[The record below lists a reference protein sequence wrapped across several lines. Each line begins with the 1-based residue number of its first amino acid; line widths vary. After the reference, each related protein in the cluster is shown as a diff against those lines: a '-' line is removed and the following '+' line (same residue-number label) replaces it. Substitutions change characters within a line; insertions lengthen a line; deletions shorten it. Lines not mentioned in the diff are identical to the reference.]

1 MSLFEI
7 LGTLLIGPLKLLFE
21 MIFSVAW
28 RIVHHPGLAII
39 VLSLCMNVLVL
50 PLYRRADAIQI
61 AARDTENRLKDTV
74 SHIKKTFSGDERM
87 MILQTYYRQN
97 NYSPLSVL
105 SGSLSLLLEIPFFI
119 AAIQFLSGLDALQG
133 ISFGPIADLSKPDG
147 LLVIGGTAVNV
158 LPLLM
163 TLINVISSAL
173 YLKGFPLKTKI
184 QQYGMAAFF
193 LVFLYNYPSALV
205 FYWTLNN
212 TFSLVKTLFFRMK
225 NARQVL
231 NVLLCI
237 CGVGLVFCGTQV
249 DGIWRPLLVIGIG
262 MAMQLP
268 WMIPLLK
275 KELPFLRKERQPA
288 KPNTKA
294 FLLGA
299 LFLTVLVGLLIP
311 STYISASVQEY
322 IDINY
327 FYAPLWYI
335 VQTFCVAAGTFL
347 VWLGVFYWLS
357 KPGGR
362 VFFTRLVWIMSG
374 IMLVNYMFFGTK
386 LGVLS
391 PDLQYTDGFGF
402 ATAEMIINIV
412 VILALL
418 VALFWLCTKFP
429 RVVTGVLLAGCVALA
444 GMSVVNMVQV
454 AKATKETKIQLS
466 NSSGQLPSFTLSQEG
481 QNVVVIMLDRAI
493 GPFIPYLMEEN
504 PTLVEQFDGFTYYP
518 DTLAYGPFTNFA
530 VPGLLGGYEYTP
542 INMNLRDTERLV
554 DKHNE
559 ALKVMPT
566 LFSQEGYDVT
576 LIDPSY
582 ANYQWISDLSV
593 FDDIPNV
600 DAYNGYG
607 KFNDIEHRIQTIN
620 KRKRNFFL
628 FSLMKTLPLSMQRPI
643 YDNGQYHILYSTSS
657 QTDTSLVSPSFMG
670 YYNVLKNMST
680 MTQIAEG
687 TDNTFMFLR
696 SNATHEPVILQ
707 EPNYEP
713 ASVVDN
719 SAYYPQE
726 GKTITAGDSSI
737 LLDREYTISHYHVN
751 MASLMQLGNWFD
763 DLREEGVYD
772 NTRIIIVSDHGR
784 DLGIFD
790 SNQPTL
796 YDTEFYRAMLLVK
809 DFDATGFTTCDTFMT
824 NADVPSLAME
834 GLIENPVNP
843 FTGKAIDSSYK
854 TDNDEHYV
862 ILSLDWDVNI
872 NNGNQFLPA
881 QWASVSGDL
890 SKKENWV
897 YYPTPG
903 VFPVTDATTE
913 PTS

>member
-28 RIVHHPGLAII
+28 RIVEHPGLAII
-39 VLSLCMNVLVL
+39 VLSLAMNILVL
-50 PLYRRADAIQI
+50 PLYRRADDIQM

-105 SGSLSLLLEIPFFI
+105 SGSLSLLLEIPFFM

-147 LLVIGGTAVNV
+147 LLIIGGTAINV

-184 QQYGMAAFF
+184 QQYGIAAFF
-193 LVFLYNYPSALV
+193 LIFLYNYPSALV

-225 NARQVL
+225 NSKRIL

-237 CGVGLVFCGTQV
+237 CGVGFVFFGTQV
-249 DGIWRPLLVIGIG
+249 DGIWRPILVIGIG

-268 WMIPLLK
+268 WMIPFFK

-288 KPNTKA
+288 KPNTAA

-327 FYAPLWYI
+327 FYAPLWYV
-335 VQTFCVAAGTFL
+335 VQTSCLAAGTFL
-347 VWLGVFYWLS
+347 VWLGVFYWLA
-357 KPGGR
+357 KPGGK
-362 VFFTRLVWIMSG
+362 VFFTRLVWILSG

-386 LGVLS
+386 LGILS

-402 ATAEMIINIV
+402 ATAEILINIV
-412 VILALL
+412 VILALI

-444 GMSVVNMVQV
+444 GMSVVNVVQIV
-454 AKATKETKIQLS
+454 KTTNQTKTQLS
-466 NSSGQLPSFTLSQEG
+466 DSASQIPSFTLSQEG

-504 PTLVEQFDGFTYYP
+504 PTLAEQFDGFTYYEN
-518 DTLAYGPFTNFA
+518 TLAYGPFTNFA
-530 VPGLLGGYEYTP
+530 TPGLHGGYEYTP

-607 KFNDIEHRIQTIN
+607 KFNDIENRIQTIN
-620 KRKRNFFL
+620 KRRRNFFL

-643 YDNGQYHILYSTSS
+643 YDNGQYHILASASS

-680 MTQIAEG
+680 MTKITKG
-687 TDNTFMFLR
+687 SDNTFLFLR

-719 SAYYPQE
+719 SAYYPQK
-726 GKTITAGDSSI
+726 GKTITAGDSSV
-737 LLDREYTISHYHVN
+737 LLDQEYTISHYHVN

-763 DLREEGVYD
+763 DLREKGVYD

-784 DLGIFD
+784 DLGVFD
-790 SNQPTL
+790 SNDPTL
-796 YDTEFYRAMLLVK
+796 HDTEFYRAMLLVK
-809 DFDATGFTTCDTFMT
+809 DFGATGFTTSNTFMT
-824 NADVPSLAME
+824 NADVPTLAME

-843 FTGKAIDSSYK
+843 FTGKEINSSYK
-854 TDNDEHYV
+854 TENKEHYV
-862 ILSLDWDVNI
+862 IASMDWDVNI

-881 QWASVSGDL
+881 EWASVSGDV
-890 SKKENWV
+890 SKKENWTF
-897 YYPTPG
+897 YTTPG
-903 VFPVTDATTE
+903 VFPVTEATTE
-913 PTS
+913 STS